1 MVELVQI
8 IRVAPGRYDD
18 FLKRRAA
25 IKSIRDRTGAPIAR
39 YMRIMSGANSGSLAV
54 ILTFADWR
62 AFGDYNQKLR
72 ADPEFRKLTEQT
84 RGDPQPAVTL
94 VDAIITES
102 LEE

>member
-18 FLKRRAA
+18 FLKRGEV
-25 IKSIRDRTGAPIAR
+25 IKSIRERAGAPAAR
-39 YMRIMSGANSGSLAV
+39 RMRITSGANIGAVAV

-62 AFGDYNQKLR
+62 AFGDYNHKLR
-72 ADPEFRKLTEQT
+72 VDPEFRKLMDQT

-94 VDAIITES
+94 VDTIITES